1 MLREDIIRNIGRD
14 DVIKMHE
21 DAHEKVRGIAE
32 EAVKCI
38 KEKKVKTKFALG
50 WGIQQLEDPWN
61 SVLVRALYD
70 EMYDMLD
77 LNGKKEL
84 AFLARAY
91 G

>member
-1 MLREDIIRNIGRD
+1 MLPEHIRRNIGRD

-21 DAHEKVRGIAE
+21 DAHEKARGIAE
-32 EAVKCI
+32 QAVEKI
-38 KEKKVKTKFALG
+38 KNKEMKTKFALG

-84 AFLARAY
+84 SFIARAY